1 MRGDRDG
8 NQKVLRCGNS
18 GITEGGA
25 VTAVRNGWTLRREK
39 RGLRIDSS
47 IVGMESGRS
56 YKASHTTATR
66 FSMTDYRGGLSQ
78 GNNALNTEIENENGG
93 NGEKTG
99 LTSQQRDR
107 LEEFQNRLQRFGI
120 RFNIRNTPSQT
131 FNTIRDHTVN
141 YLLDL
146 FFGNKNYR
154 NYQLQPIQMES
165 INVQQWNF
173 SQESY
178 FYESEQTFFS
188 TQGTVRTADGREI
201 NFNVNVGMSREFEQY
216 YREELQMTQ
225 LQLTDPLVINFD
237 GDVADISDQTFYF
250 DIDGDGILDEVNRLG
265 SGSGFLALDKNGDG
279 VINDGTELF
288 GTASGNG
295 FKDLAQY
302 DDDGDGWIDED
313 DAIWSKLRIW
323 CKDENGNDVLYSL
336 AEKGVGAIC
345 LQNIGTEFT
354 QQAQDG
360 SVKGVV
366 RNSGVFLYENGN
378 VGTVQHVDMAKH
390 SYSA

>member
-1 MRGDRDG
+1 M
-8 NQKVLRCGNS
+8 
-18 GITEGGA
+18 
-25 VTAVRNGWTLRREK
+25 
-39 RGLRIDSS
+39 RIDSS

-56 YKASHTTATR
+56 YKASYATTTR
-66 FSMTDYRGGLSQ
+66 FSMTDFRGGLTQ

-99 LTSQQRDR
+99 LTSKEMER
-107 LEEFQNRLQRFGI
+107 LEEFQNRLQRFGV
-120 RFNIRNTPSQT
+120 RLNIRNTPSQT
-131 FNTIRDHTVN
+131 FNTIRDHTIN

-146 FFGNKNYR
+146 FFGNRHR
-154 NYQLQPIQMES
+154 NYQLQPIQMQPL
-165 INVQQWNF
+165 NVQQWTY

-201 NFNVNVGMSREFEQY
+201 SFNINVGMSREFEQY

-250 DIDGDGILDEVNRLG
+250 DIDGDGVLDEVNRLG

-313 DAIWSKLRIW
+313 DAIWSQLRIW
-323 CKDENGNDVLYSL
+323 CKDENGNDVLYTL

-345 LQNIGTEFT
+345 LKNIGTEFT